1 MTTRRRTTC
10 SCRWARTCNNQQLAG
25 FKSRSAVA
33 GRVLCNEEEENDE
46 EDEDDGEEEEADGDV
61 WNRDDTLDGKPINS
75 LFT

>member
-1 MTTRRRTTC
+1 M
-10 SCRWARTCNNQQLAG
+10 
-25 FKSRSAVA
+25 A
-33 GRVLCNEEEENDE
+33 GRVLCNEGEENDE